1 MHSKK
6 FTKTERRG
14 LPGGPNEVFTYVT
27 GVFST
32 EGYKNDSPD
41 KDNPFNIIPSGNI
54 TMKDVDFPV
63 MGIDNLGNSKMMMP
77 GGEYEFPGDMVF
89 EMPMGKS
96 GIEIKPENRGK
107 FTRWAKKRGMT
118 VKQAYAK
125 VLANK
130 DKYPPSIVKMAN
142 FARNAA
148 GWKKQEGGNI
158 DPKTLLNTL
167 VNPGAPLIS
176 ALIQKGK
183 ENISQNMFPVGYQN
197 SRGYPQLLDGS
208 SAVKGVTLGKN
219 VSKATN
225 RLVDNRPGVIA
236 NSLTNRFEL
245 PAINK
250 LMSAMFDLPKNKV
263 EERNIEELYANP
275 SNIAPLQERQ
285 DLLNILLGVDQEYNS
300 IPIQDEYKPSKS
312 KDADT
317 VYYKSPATESYI
329 INQLQKDPQEFIRQV
344 RGYKDGVNYWAGDD
358 QNVNTLGNFTLS
370 IGEDDKGEYISYYDI
385 WDLQPFKNETATTVS
400 DAAQSLVGL
409 NAPEVYG
416 RVYLEDDANVGFKQE
431 LRKVPREEKKA
442 GGSVSWKFK
451 GKTYSGTL
459 IPSMEDANNRYARTH
474 NGKIKTLPKKKM
486 GGKLRI
492 YKDFVNGV
500 YDNSSSIDFVQSVF
514 DKVNRIYYNQAK
526 EANMSTPNYVMS
538 FLVDG

>member
-1 MHSKK
+1 MYSKK

-63 MGIDNLGNSKMMMP
+63 MGIDDLGNSKMMMP

-130 DKYPPSIVKMAN
+130 DEYPPSIVKMAN

-148 GWKKQEGGNI
+148 GWKKQRGGII
-158 DPKTLLNTL
+158 DPTTLLTSIVL
-167 VNPGAPLIS
+167 PGASFIS
-176 ALIQKGK
+176 NLIQKGK
-183 ENISQNMFPVGYQN
+183 ENISKNMLPVGYQN
-197 SRGYPQLLDGS
+197 SRGASQLLDGS
-208 SAVKGVTLGKN
+208 SAVKGINLGN
-219 VSKATN
+219 QVSKATN
-225 RLVDNRPGVIA
+225 DLVDYKPGITA
-236 NSLTNRFEL
+236 NDLTDRFGL

-250 LMSAMFDLPKNKV
+250 IVSAMFDLPKNEV
-263 EERNIEELYANP
+263 EERERRRIYANR
-275 SNIAPLQERQ
+275 SNIHPLVERK
-285 DLLNILLGVDQEYNS
+285 DLLNILLGLDQEYDS
-300 IPIQDEYKPSKS
+300 IPMQNEYKPSKS
-312 KDADT
+312 KDPDS

-329 INQLQKDPQEFIRQV
+329 INQLQKDPEEFMREIKRHK
-344 RGYKDGVNYWAGDD
+344 GGIDYWGGSG
-358 QNVNTLGNFTLS
+358 NTINTLGNYTLG
-370 IGEDDKGEYISYYDI
+370 IGEDDKGKYISYYDV
-385 WDLQPFKNETATTVS
+385 WDLQPFKNKTGTAIS
-400 DAAQSLVGL
+400 DAAQSVAGL

-416 RVYLEDDANVGFKQE
+416 RVYLKDDANVGFKQE

-514 DKVNRIYYNQAK
+514 DKVNRIYHDQAK

>member
-148 GWKKQEGGNI
+148 GWKKEDGGENQEPKIAPIQLDEVVVKGYNLNEDEKKLYDIFRTGGVEFVDNPNY
-158 DPKTLLNTL
+158 DPKGKGTERRKMI
-167 VNPGAPLIS
+167 PLIKDGKKVREFVPT
-176 ALIQKGK
+176 LDMFKNTNGDIQKYEVSFDDALRLYREAGSPT
-183 ENISQNMFPVGYQN
+183 ISNEPSVLAKIFPKKFNVTEESN
-197 SRGYPQLLDGS
+197 SF
-208 SAVKGVTLGKN
+208 
-219 VSKATN
+219 
-225 RLVDNRPGVIA
+225 RPHA
-236 NSLTNRFEL
+236 S
-245 PAINK
+245 INK
-250 LMSAMFDLPKNKV
+250 IYIPPGTGMAGFKNFLAEIAHLHPDYRFLPTIEGTFDRIKRSYKESDFLIP
-263 EERNIEELYANP
+263 IGLIPFP
-275 SNIAPLQERQ
+275 STIADKSNYKSKKDFEYKTHQIAEK
-285 DLLNILLGVDQEYNS
+285 NILDDYF
-300 IPIQDEYKPSKS
+300 DKK
-312 KDADT
+312 
-317 VYYKSPATESYI
+317 
-329 INQLQKDPQEFIRQV
+329 EF
-344 RGYKDGVNYWAGDD
+344 
-358 QNVNTLGNFTLS
+358 
-370 IGEDDKGEYISYYDI
+370 
-385 WDLQPFKNETATTVS
+385 
-400 DAAQSLVGL
+400 
-409 NAPEVYG
+409 
-416 RVYLEDDANVGFKQE
+416 
-431 LRKVPREEKKA
+431 KKA
-442 GGSVSWKFK
+442 GGTVSWNFK

-500 YDNSSSIDFVQSVF
+500 YDNSSNIDFVQSVF
-514 DKVNRIYYNQAK
+514 DKVNRIYHNQAK

>member
-1 MHSKK
+1 MYSKK

-63 MGIDNLGNSKMMMP
+63 MGVDNLGNSKMMMP

-148 GWKKQEGGNI
+148 GWKKQQGGII
-158 DPKTLLNTL
+158 DPTTLLTSI
-167 VNPGAPLIS
+167 VYPGASFIS
-176 ALIQKGK
+176 NLIQKGK
-183 ENISQNMFPVGYQN
+183 ENISKNMLPVGYQN
-197 SRGYPQLLDGS
+197 SRGASQLLDGS
-208 SAVKGVTLGKN
+208 SAVKGINLGN
-219 VSKATN
+219 QVSKATN
-225 RLVDNRPGVIA
+225 DLVDYKPGITA
-236 NSLTNRFEL
+236 NKLTDRFGL

-250 LMSAMFDLPKNKV
+250 IVSAMFDLPKNEV
-263 EERNIEELYANP
+263 EERERRRIYANR
-275 SNIAPLQERQ
+275 SNIHPLVERK
-285 DLLNILLGVDQEYNS
+285 DLLNILLGLDQEYDS
-300 IPIQDEYKPSKS
+300 IPIQNEYKPSKS
-312 KDADT
+312 KDPDS

-329 INQLQKDPQEFIRQV
+329 INQLQKDPEEFMREIKRHK
-344 RGYKDGVNYWAGDD
+344 GGIDYWGGSG
-358 QNVNTLGNFTLS
+358 NTINTLGNYTLG
-370 IGEDDKGEYISYYDI
+370 IGEDDKGKYISYYDV
-385 WDLQPFKNETATTVS
+385 WDLQPFKNKAGTAIS
-400 DAAQSLVGL
+400 DAAQSVAGL
-409 NAPEVYG
+409 KAPEVYG
-416 RVYLEDDANVGFKQE
+416 RVYLKDDANVGFKQE

-514 DKVNRIYYNQAK
+514 DKVNRIYHDQAK

>member
-148 GWKKQEGGNI
+148 GWKKQEGGPI
-158 DPKTLLNTL
+158 EPLTFFKTL
-167 VNPGAPLIS
+167 VNPVAPLITG
-176 ALIQKGK
+176 LIQKGK
-183 ENISQNMFPVGYQN
+183 ENISENILPVGYMDDRSLSGQPDGQFIQSGSKLVN
-197 SRGYPQLLDGS
+197 KFSNQSTIPKERGLVNDASIPQI
-208 SAVKGVTLGKN
+208 
-219 VSKATN
+219 SKVLRA
-225 RLVDNRPGVIA
+225 
-236 NSLTNRFEL
+236 LTN
-245 PAINK
+245 
-250 LMSAMFDLPKNKV
+250 MPKSEGQIRR
-263 EERNIEELYANP
+263 EERLAENPAN
-275 SNIAPLQERQ
+275 NLALAERE
-285 DLLNILLGVDQEYNS
+285 DLLNILLGLDQKHNS
-300 IPIQDEYKPSKS
+300 IPIQDQYKPSKS
-312 KDADT
+312 KDPDS
-317 VYYKSPATESYI
+317 VYYRSPATEKFI
-329 INQLQKDPQEFIRQV
+329 QNQLEENPEEFIREIY
-344 RGYKDGVNYWAGDD
+344 RHKGGIDYWAEDY
-358 QNVNTLGNFTLS
+358 QQINSLGQFTLNV
-370 IGEDDKGEYISYYDI
+370 GEDEKGKYISYYDV
-385 WDLQPFKNETATTVS
+385 WDLQPFKNKTATAIS
-400 DAAQSLVGL
+400 DAAQSLVGIKP
-409 NAPEVYG
+409 PEIYG
-416 RVYLEDDANVGFKQE
+416 RVYLPELNV
-431 LRKVPREEKKA
+431 RSSATSTKKRNIQDEIKR
-442 GGSVSWKFK
+442 GGQVSWNFK

-514 DKVNRIYYNQAK
+514 DKVNRIYHNQAK

>member
-63 MGIDNLGNSKMMMP
+63 IGIDNLGNSKMMMP

-148 GWKKQEGGNI
+148 GWKKQDGGPI
-158 DPKTLLNTL
+158 EPLTFFKTL
-167 VNPGAPLIS
+167 VNPVAPLMS
-176 ALIQKGK
+176 GLIQKGK
-183 ENISQNMFPVGYQN
+183 QNISENILPVGYIDDKKLMKKEDDLLGDT
-197 SRGYPQLLDGS
+197 SIPQI
-208 SAVKGVTLGKN
+208 
-219 VSKATN
+219 SKVVRA
-225 RLVDNRPGVIA
+225 
-236 NSLTNRFEL
+236 LTN
-245 PAINK
+245 
-250 LMSAMFDLPKNKV
+250 MPKSEAQISR
-263 EERNIEELYANP
+263 EERLAENPAN
-275 SNIAPLQERQ
+275 NLALVERE
-285 DLLNILLGVDQEYNS
+285 DLLNILLGLDQKHNS

-312 KDADT
+312 KDADS
-317 VYYKSPATESYI
+317 VYYKSPATEKFI
-329 INQLQKDPQEFIRQV
+329 QNQLEENPEEFIREIN
-344 RGYKDGVNYWAGDD
+344 RHKGGIDYWAEEYQDI
-358 QNVNTLGNFTLS
+358 NSLGQFTLNV
-370 IGEDDKGEYISYYDI
+370 GEDEKGKYISYYDV
-385 WDLQPFKNETATTVS
+385 WDLQPFKNKTATAFS
-400 DAAQSLVGL
+400 DAAQSLVGIKP
-409 NAPEVYG
+409 PEIYG
-416 RVYLEDDANVGFKQE
+416 RVYLPELNV
-431 LRKVPREEKKA
+431 RSSATSTKKRNVQDEIKR
-442 GGSVSWKFK
+442 GGQVSWKFK

-492 YKDFVNGV
+492 YKDYVNGV

>member
-1 MHSKK
+1 MNSKK

-14 LPGGPNEVFTYVT
+14 LPGGPNEMFTYVT

-32 EGYKNDSPD
+32 EGYKNGSPD
-41 KDNPFNIIPSGNI
+41 IDNPFNIIPSGNI

-63 MGIDNLGNSKMMMP
+63 MGIDNLGNKKMMMP

-89 EMPMGKS
+89 EIPMGKS

-148 GWKKQEGGNI
+148 GWKKEEGG
-158 DPKTLLNTL
+158 
-167 VNPGAPLIS
+167 
-176 ALIQKGK
+176 Q
-183 ENISQNMFPVGYQN
+183 
-197 SRGYPQLLDGS
+197 
-208 SAVKGVTLGKN
+208 
-219 VSKATN
+219 
-225 RLVDNRPGVIA
+225 
-236 NSLTNRFEL
+236 
-245 PAINK
+245 
-250 LMSAMFDLPKNKV
+250 
-263 EERNIEELYANP
+263 
-275 SNIAPLQERQ
+275 
-285 DLLNILLGVDQEYNS
+285 
-300 IPIQDEYKPSKS
+300 
-312 KDADT
+312 
-317 VYYKSPATESYI
+317 
-329 INQLQKDPQEFIRQV
+329 
-344 RGYKDGVNYWAGDD
+344 
-358 QNVNTLGNFTLS
+358 
-370 IGEDDKGEYISYYDI
+370 
-385 WDLQPFKNETATTVS
+385 
-400 DAAQSLVGL
+400 
-409 NAPEVYG
+409 
-416 RVYLEDDANVGFKQE
+416 
-431 LRKVPREEKKA
+431 
-442 GGSVSWKFK
+442 VSWKFK

-500 YDNSSSIDFVQSVF
+500 YDNSSSLDFVKSVY
-514 DKVNRIYYNQAK
+514 DKVNRIYMNQAK

-538 FLVDG
+538 FLVDA